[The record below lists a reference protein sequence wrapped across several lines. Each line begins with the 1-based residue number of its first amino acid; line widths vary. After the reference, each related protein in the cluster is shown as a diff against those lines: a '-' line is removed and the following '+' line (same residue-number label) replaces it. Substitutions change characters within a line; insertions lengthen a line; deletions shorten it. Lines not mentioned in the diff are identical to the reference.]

1 MQKERLPKMKIT
13 KDEIKIKR
21 KLILSKAKKKTTI
34 SKGDKRPTDSTRTCC
49 VCGSKL
55 TRLSLVTNK
64 VTTIREHYSLV
75 IDDLMK
81 VHMCKNISTCY
92 SEYDKRGELE

>member
-13 KDEIKIKR
+13 KEDIKRRR
-21 KLILSKAKKKTTI
+21 KLILSKSKKSTTI
-34 SKGDKRPTDSTRTCC
+34 KKGDKRPTDSTRTCC
-49 VCGSKL
+49 ICGSNL
-55 TRLSLVTNK
+55 TRLSLVTNN

-75 IDDLMK
+75 IDELMR
-81 VHMCKNISTCY
+81 VHMCKNIVNCY